1 MVRLTSYVP
10 GMRIRAPQ
18 NFVAGLALL
27 AVAAIAF
34 LATADLGSGRFYAV
48 GPALLPRGVGTLL
61 GILGA
66 AFVAGS
72 FLKDGEL
79 LGRWPL
85 RGPLFIFLSVAAFA
99 ISIRTVGLAL
109 AGPLVAM
116 ISGAASP
123 DTRPKELLL
132 FAVVVTALSVAL
144 FRYILNLPIPI
155 LIIPRVLVI

>member
-1 MVRLTSYVP
+1 
-10 GMRIRAPQ
+10 MRIRAPQ

-27 AVAAIAF
+27 AVAAIAL
-34 LATADLGSGRFYAV
+34 LATADLESVRFYAV
-48 GPALLPRGVGTLL
+48 GSALLPRGVGTLL
-61 GILGA
+61 GVLGA
-66 AFVAGS
+66 VFVAGS
-72 FLKDGEL
+72 FFRDGEP